1 MGAASLIV
9 PFCLGFEYSMRQSK
23 APLPPL
29 FRSAPEQNAGP
40 KNEKAARGKGDFRK
54 GDFLLVHVTGKVKR
68 PGLQRLPA
76 GSRVYEAIEISG
88 GTTDVAASN
97 ALNLAARVQDGEK
110 IVVGASPQILQ
121 LPARMEATSIGTA
134 GAEMTSRTPPESA
147 SSSLIRPKRRTTQR
161 KALPASAVNLNTA
174 SARELEALP
183 GVGPAIASRI
193 VAARKDSRFNGLNDL
208 DRVKGIGPKKLEEM
222 RPYAAF

>member
-1 MGAASLIV
+1 MQ
-9 PFCLGFEYSMRQSK
+9 QSK
-23 APLPPL
+23 SPLPPL
-29 FRSAPEQNAGP
+29 FRPAPEQDGGR
-40 KNEKAARGKGDFRK
+40 KNEKAARGKG
-54 GDFLLVHVTGKVKR
+54 GFLLVHVVGKVKR
-68 PGLQRLPA
+68 PGLQKLPV
-76 GSRVYEAIEISG
+76 GSRIFEAVEACG
-88 GTTDVAASN
+88 GTTDAAASN

-110 IVVGASPQILQ
+110 IVVGASPQVLQ

-134 GAEMTSRTPPESA
+134 DAEMTSRTPPESA
-147 SSSLIRPKRRTTQR
+147 SSSLIRTKRRTTQR
-161 KALPASAVNLNTA
+161 KALPASPINLNTA

-183 GVGPAIASRI
+183 GVGPAIANRI

>member
-1 MGAASLIV
+1 MQQLKS
-9 PFCLGFEYSMRQSK
+9 
-23 APLPPL
+23 PLPPL

-54 GDFLLVHVTGKVKR
+54 GGFLMVHVAGKVKH

-76 GSRVYEAIEISG
+76 GSRVYEVIEVSG

-110 IVVGASPQILQ
+110 IVVGASPQVLQ

-134 GAEMTSRTPPESA
+134 GAD
-147 SSSLIRPKRRTTQR
+147 SSLIHTKRRTTQR

>member
-1 MGAASLIV
+1 MQ
-9 PFCLGFEYSMRQSK
+9 QSK
-23 APLPPL
+23 SPLPPL
-29 FRSAPEQNAGP
+29 FRPASEQDDGR
-40 KNEKAARGKGDFRK
+40 KNQKAARGKGDF
-54 GDFLLVHVTGKVKR
+54 LLVHVVGKVKH
-68 PGLQRLPA
+68 PGLQKLPV
-76 GSRVYEAIEISG
+76 GSRIFEAVEACG
-88 GTTDVAASN
+88 GTTDAAASN

-110 IVVGASPQILQ
+110 IVVGASPQVLQ

-134 GAEMTSRTPPESA
+134 DAEMTSRTPPESA
-147 SSSLIRPKRRTTQR
+147 SSSLIRTKRRTTQR
-161 KALPASAVNLNTA
+161 KALPASPINLNTA

-183 GVGPAIASRI
+183 GVGPAIANRI

>member
-1 MGAASLIV
+1 MQ
-9 PFCLGFEYSMRQSK
+9 QSK
-23 APLPPL
+23 SPLPPL

-40 KNEKAARGKGDFRK
+40 KNEKAARGKGDF
-54 GDFLLVHVTGKVKR
+54 LLVHVTGKVKH

-76 GSRVYEAIEISG
+76 DSRVFEAIKACG
-88 GTTDVAASN
+88 GTTDVVALN
-97 ALNLAARVQDGEK
+97 ALNLAERVRDGEK
-110 IVVGASPQILQ
+110 IVVGASPRVLQ
-121 LPARMEATSIGTA
+121 LPARMEATSIGIA

-147 SSSLIRPKRRTTQR
+147 SSSLIRTKRRTTQR
-161 KALPASAVNLNTA
+161 KALPASPINLNTA

-183 GVGPAIASRI
+183 GVGPAIANRI
-193 VAARKDSRFNGLNDL
+193 VAARKESRFNGLNDL

>member
-1 MGAASLIV
+1 MQ
-9 PFCLGFEYSMRQSK
+9 QSK
-23 APLPPL
+23 SPLPPF
-29 FRSAPEQNAGP
+29 FRPASGQDDGR
-40 KNEKAARGKGDFRK
+40 KNEKAARGKSS
-54 GDFLLVHVTGKVKR
+54 FLLVHVAGKVKR
-68 PGLQRLPA
+68 PGLQRLPV
-76 GSRVYEAIEISG
+76 GSRVYEAIEVSG

-97 ALNLAARVQDGEK
+97 ALNLASRVQDGEK
-110 IVVGASPQILQ
+110 IVVGASPQVLQ

-134 GAEMTSRTPPESA
+134 DAEMTSRTPPESA
-147 SSSLIRPKRRTTQR
+147 SSSLIRTKRRTTQR
-161 KALPASAVNLNTA
+161 KALPASPINLNTA

-183 GVGPAIASRI
+183 GVGPAIANRI